1 MSGARTDAARRSSS
15 RGLVRARQPRR
26 APRGEGVTAVSAGPD
41 LGDAQ
46 VAQARRR
53 VPEDREGARP
63 TARWSTYRH
72 AAGGPYTPPRNGA
85 LRHLNDVRDAHAAC
99 SATTLGDAAG
109 SSPPNK

>member
-63 TARWSTYRH
+63 TARWSTT
-72 AAGGPYTPPRNGA
+72 ATAVVSGAGK
-85 LRHLNDVRDAHAAC
+85 
-99 SATTLGDAAG
+99 SLGEG
-109 SSPPNK
+109 GERRTVMLSW